1 MTDIIYIKD
10 FMNLEEIDKILYYRI
25 HDFIFEYIEE
35 LIGDYDCNEDIDNFI
50 NENKQ
55 NIYDIIYN
63 SKLSDIINYDY
74 YYNYKKLNNYTK
86 NELYK
91 MILSNCEKDFEQI
104 KLNSYN
110 IDNLNNIC
118 NYIDEKEYLK
128 NNIIFQNL
136 ILNKIKSSLTYI
148 LFLNHLYSYII
159 HFINKNINYKKDKK
173 LYSLDKSDISSN
185 IYDIIINNEFI
196 NNEINNFLNVYKNNL
211 TLNDLKN
218 EDFILIDKDI
228 NLQNL
233 ILYFINK
240 YINDNDLN

>member
-10 FMNLEEIDKILYYRI
+10 FMNLNEIDKIFYYRI
-25 HDFIFEYIEE
+25 HDFIFEYIEY
-35 LIGDYDCNEDIDNFI
+35 LIDGFNSNDDIDDFNCDDDIDNFI

-63 SKLSDIINYDY
+63 SKLTDIIDYDY
-74 YYNYKKLNNYTK
+74 DYN
-86 NELYK
+86 
-91 MILSNCEKDFEQI
+91 MVLSICEKDFKQI

-118 NYIDEKEYLK
+118 NYIDETEYLK

-159 HFINKNINYKKDKK
+159 HFIKKNINYKKDKK
-173 LYSLDKSDISSN
+173 LYSLDKSDISDN
-185 IYDIIINNEFI
+185 IYDIIIKDVNI
-196 NNEINNFLNVYKNNL
+196 NNNINNFLINYKDNL
-211 TLNDLKN
+211 TINDLKN
-218 EDFILIDKDI
+218 RKFTLIDKDI

-233 ILYFINK
+233 ILDFINK